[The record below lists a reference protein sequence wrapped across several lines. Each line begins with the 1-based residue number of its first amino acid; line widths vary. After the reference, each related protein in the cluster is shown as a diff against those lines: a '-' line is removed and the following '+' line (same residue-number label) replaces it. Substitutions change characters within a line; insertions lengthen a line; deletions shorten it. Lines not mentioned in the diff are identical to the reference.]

1 MARRIR
7 LGSLQMQGGLQSP
20 QLMGIMGVMAAFA
33 PSPAG
38 GLARDLALLEHLA
51 DAEAAG
57 EGGLGVARLAERTGR
72 EPSQV
77 SRALTRLAEAGLV
90 ARDGPARAYRLGPGL
105 FGLAARVIDGR
116 LLAAAAEPM
125 RRLSAQLDETI
136 HLCVLRGDDVV
147 TLRTEAPAHRFRAG
161 GWIGVP
167 VPAPCTSAGRALLM
181 DVPDAELLRRFRD
194 HPFAARGP
202 RSRVLDAASLV
213 AVVAE
218 GRTAGFAAV
227 DEEFE
232 AGVAGVSA
240 PIRDARGTIVAAINV
255 SAPTARLCDRL
266 DAAGAAARAAAD
278 EASAALGW
286 LGPGAGRPS

>member
-1 MARRIR
+1 MSAMAPPT
-7 LGSLQMQGGLQSP
+7 G
-20 QLMGIMGVMAAFA
+20 
-33 PSPAG
+33 G

-72 EPSQV
+72 APSQV
-77 SRALTRLAEAGLV
+77 SRAMNRLAGVGLA
-90 ARDGPARAYRLGPGL
+90 ARDGPARAYRLGPVL

-125 RRLSAQLDETI
+125 RRLSADLDETV

-167 VPAPCTSAGRALLM
+167 VPASCTSAGRALLI
-181 DVPDAELLRRFRD
+181 DVPEPELLRRFAR
-194 HPFAARGP
+194 HAFAAGGP
-202 RSRVLDAASLV
+202 RSRVRDAAGLAS
-213 AVVAE
+213 VVAE
-218 GRTAGFAAV
+218 TRAAGHATV
-227 DEEFE
+227 DEEF
-232 AGVAGVSA
+232 ARGVAGVAA
-240 PIRDARGTIVAAINV
+240 PIRDARGIVVAALNV
-255 SAPTARLCDRL
+255 SAPADRL
-266 DAAGAAARAAAD
+266 RPELANAGARTRWHAD

-286 LGPGAGRPS
+286 LGTGAGRPS